1 MEHDDERIIKPG
13 AKSYKRLQR
22 LFIASKVYLTGYF
35 LISPPTRAQNIFLEF
50 IRSVP
55 MND

>member
-13 AKSYKRLQR
+13 AKSFKRLQR